1 MGNALTNSEK
11 SKGTVMLYRKWGSE
25 KDEVVNYT
33 SSIDSDKEIMEEV
46 KLTMK
51 AHIISLYLSGY
62 IKKETTKK
70 ILAALNEFKE
80 ISQGYEDVHEA
91 LEDFLLKNVGEEAGW
106 IGLGRSRNDHVATA
120 LRLKLRNKLI
130 ELLTEI
136 NSLRK
141 TLLDKAK
148 EHITTIFPSYTHL
161 QLAQPTTFAHYLTY
175 IEEELA
181 SRWEIIFFTLKL
193 VNRSPLGSGAIVGTN
208 VKIDREKEAELLG
221 FDDIV
226 YNTLSAT
233 SSRADIITTISE
245 LTVLIVVLSRI
256 AEDLIF
262 FSSNKLLKLPD
273 SHVSTSSLMPQK
285 RNPVTME
292 ILRAKASESIGILTS
307 LLSIYKGLPTGYNL
321 DLQEMNK
328 YYWLAV
334 NYTISS
340 IRVLESLFS
349 QIQVNKVNIDESSL
363 ATDDAE
369 LLSINKKV
377 PYRSAYFEIAKK
389 VREGSYKS
397 TLKIEDSIN
406 MKAVIGSP
414 NFDLI
419 TNLIKSRET
428 KLEEDEKEIEAYKL
442 KIISKVGELQVIENG
457 IEE

>member
-1 MGNALTNSEK
+1 L
-11 SKGTVMLYRKWGSE
+11 L
-25 KDEVVNYT
+25 
-33 SSIDSDKEIMEEV
+33 
-46 KLTMK
+46 
-51 AHIISLYLSGY
+51 H
-62 IKKETTKK
+62 
-70 ILAALNEFKE
+70 LNEFKE

-245 LTVLIVVLSRI
+245 LTVLMVVLSRI
-256 AEDLIF
+256 AEDLISF
-262 FSSNKLLKLPD
+262 HQINYLNCQI
-273 SHVSTSSLMPQK
+273 LMLVQ
-285 RNPVTME
+285 
-292 ILRAKASESIGILTS
+292 
-307 LLSIYKGLPTGYNL
+307 
-321 DLQEMNK
+321 
-328 YYWLAV
+328 AV
-334 NYTISS
+334 
-340 IRVLESLFS
+340 
-349 QIQVNKVNIDESSL
+349 
-363 ATDDAE
+363 
-369 LLSINKKV
+369 
-377 PYRSAYFEIAKK
+377 
-389 VREGSYKS
+389 
-397 TLKIEDSIN
+397 
-406 MKAVIGSP
+406 
-414 NFDLI
+414 
-419 TNLIKSRET
+419 
-428 KLEEDEKEIEAYKL
+428 
-442 KIISKVGELQVIENG
+442 
-457 IEE
+457 

>member
-1 MGNALTNSEK
+1 
-11 SKGTVMLYRKWGSE
+11 MLYRKWGSE
-25 KDEVVNYT
+25 KDEVVSYT
-33 SSIDSDKEIMEEV
+33 SSIDSDKEIIEEV

-51 AHIISLYLSGY
+51 AHVISLYLSGY
-62 IKKETTKK
+62 IKKETAKK
-70 ILAALNEFKE
+70 ILAVLNEFKE
-80 ISQGYEDVHEA
+80 IGQGYEDVHEA
-91 LEDFLLKNVGEEAGW
+91 LEDFVLKNVGEEAGW

-120 LRLKLRNKLI
+120 LRLKLRDKLI

-141 TLLDKAK
+141 TLLDKAR

-181 SRWEIIFFTLKL
+181 SRWEIIFSMLKQ

-208 VKIDREKEAELLG
+208 VKINREKEAELLG

-233 SSRADIITTISE
+233 SSRADIIATIAE
-245 LTVLIVVLSRI
+245 LTVLMVVLSRI

-262 FSSNKLLKLPD
+262 FSSNKLIKLPD

-292 ILRAKASESIGILTS
+292 ILRAKAAETIGILTS

-328 YYWLAV
+328 YYWIPI

-340 IRVLESLFS
+340 VRILGSLFS
-349 QIQVNKVNIDESSL
+349 QIQINKINIDESSL

-369 LLSINKKV
+369 LLSINKRI

-389 VREGSYKS
+389 VRDGSYKS

-419 TNLIKSRET
+419 TSLIKSRET
-428 KLEEDEKEIEAYKL
+428 KLEENEKEIEMYKL
-442 KIISKVGELQVIENG
+442 KIISKVGELKVIENE

>member
-1 MGNALTNSEK
+1 
-11 SKGTVMLYRKWGSE
+11 
-25 KDEVVNYT
+25 
-33 SSIDSDKEIMEEV
+33 
-46 KLTMK
+46 
-51 AHIISLYLSGY
+51 
-62 IKKETTKK
+62 
-70 ILAALNEFKE
+70 
-80 ISQGYEDVHEA
+80 
-91 LEDFLLKNVGEEAGW
+91 
-106 IGLGRSRNDHVATA
+106 
-120 LRLKLRNKLI
+120 
-130 ELLTEI
+130 
-136 NSLRK
+136 
-141 TLLDKAK
+141 
-148 EHITTIFPSYTHL
+148 L

-245 LTVLIVVLSRI
+245 LTVLMVVLSRI

>member
-1 MGNALTNSEK
+1 
-11 SKGTVMLYRKWGSE
+11 MLYRKWGSE
-25 KDEVVNYT
+25 KDEVVSYT
-33 SSIDSDKEIMEEV
+33 SSIDSDKEIIEEV

-51 AHIISLYLSGY
+51 AHVISLYLSGY
-62 IKKETTKK
+62 IKKETAKK
-70 ILAALNEFKE
+70 ILAVLNEFKE
-80 ISQGYEDVHEA
+80 IGQGYEDVHEA
-91 LEDFLLKNVGEEAGW
+91 LEDFVLKNVGEEAGW

-120 LRLKLRNKLI
+120 LRLKLRDKLI

-141 TLLDKAK
+141 TLLDKAR

-181 SRWEIIFFTLKL
+181 SRWEIIFSMLKQ

-208 VKIDREKEAELLG
+208 VKINREKEAELLG

-233 SSRADIITTISE
+233 SSRADIIATIAE
-245 LTVLIVVLSRI
+245 LTVLMVVLSRI

-262 FSSNKLLKLPD
+262 FSSNKLIKLPD

-292 ILRAKASESIGILTS
+292 ILRAKAAETIGILTS

-328 YYWLAV
+328 YYWIAI

-340 IRVLESLFS
+340 VRILGSLFS
-349 QIQVNKVNIDESSL
+349 QIQINKINIDESSL

-369 LLSINKKV
+369 LLSINKRI

-389 VREGSYKS
+389 VRDGSYKS

-419 TNLIKSRET
+419 TSLIKSRET
-428 KLEEDEKEIEAYKL
+428 KLEENEKEIEMYKL
-442 KIISKVGELQVIENG
+442 KIISKVGELKVIENE

>member
-1 MGNALTNSEK
+1 
-11 SKGTVMLYRKWGSE
+11 MLYRKWGSE

-33 SSIDSDKEIMEEV
+33 SSVDSDREIIEEV

-51 AHIISLYLSGY
+51 AHVISLYLTGY
-62 IKKETTKK
+62 LGKETARK
-70 ILAALNEFKE
+70 ILVALNEFKE
-80 ISQGYEDVHEA
+80 IGQGYEDIHEA
-91 LEDFLLKNVGEEAGW
+91 LEDFLIKKVGEDAGW

-120 LRLKLRNKLI
+120 LRLRLRNKLI
-130 ELLTEI
+130 ELLTDI

-141 TLLDKAK
+141 ILLDKAK

-181 SRWEIIFFTLKL
+181 SRWEIIFSTLKQ
-193 VNRSPLGSGAIVGTN
+193 VNKSPLGSGAIVGTN

-221 FDDIV
+221 FDSII

-233 SSRADIITTISE
+233 SSRADILSTISE
-245 LTVLIVVLSRI
+245 LTVLMVVLSRI

-262 FSSNKLLKLPD
+262 FSSNKLIKLPD

-292 ILRAKASESIGILTS
+292 ILRAKAAESIGMLTS

-328 YYWLAV
+328 YYWLV
-334 NYTISS
+334 INYTKSS
-340 IRVLESLFS
+340 IGVLSSLFS
-349 QIQVNKVNIDESSL
+349 QIQVNKINIDESSL

-369 LLSINKKV
+369 LLSISKKV
-377 PYRSAYFEIAKK
+377 PYRSTYFEIAKK

-414 NFDLI
+414 NFDLMA
-419 TNLIKSRET
+419 NLIKIRET
-428 KLEEDEKEIEAYKL
+428 KLKEDEKEIEEYKL
-442 KIISKVGELQVIENG
+442 KIISKLGELQVIENEIG
-457 IEE
+457 E

>member
-1 MGNALTNSEK
+1 
-11 SKGTVMLYRKWGSE
+11 MLYRKWGSE

-33 SSIDSDKEIMEEV
+33 SSIDSDKEIIEEV

-51 AHIISLYLSGY
+51 AHVISLYLSGY
-62 IKKETTKK
+62 IKKEAAKK
-70 ILAALNEFKE
+70 MLAALNEFKE

-141 TLLDKAK
+141 TLLDKAR

-181 SRWEIIFFTLKL
+181 SRWEIIFSTLKL
-193 VNRSPLGSGAIVGTN
+193 VNKSPLGSGAIVGTN

-245 LTVLIVVLSRI
+245 LTVLMVVLSRI

-262 FSSNKLLKLPD
+262 FSSNKLVKLPD

-292 ILRAKASESIGILTS
+292 ILRAKAAESIGILTS

-328 YYWLAV
+328 Y
-334 NYTISS
+334 
-340 IRVLESLFS
+340 
-349 QIQVNKVNIDESSL
+349 
-363 ATDDAE
+363 
-369 LLSINKKV
+369 
-377 PYRSAYFEIAKK
+377 
-389 VREGSYKS
+389 
-397 TLKIEDSIN
+397 
-406 MKAVIGSP
+406 
-414 NFDLI
+414 
-419 TNLIKSRET
+419 
-428 KLEEDEKEIEAYKL
+428 
-442 KIISKVGELQVIENG
+442 
-457 IEE
+457 